1 MNTLRLPIS
10 FNFDGSM
17 QSIVDGSDEYYATIL
32 GNSIQIQKGE
42 LALSRLYGIDDPVFS
57 GKSLQRLMSEVAHIS
72 PKFRFLKLL
81 FLEHQKTEMLMYP
94 FVSLGAHDLCL
105 TQTLTI
111 TLISQFTT

>member
-57 GKSLQRLMSEVAHIS
+57 GKSLQRLMSEVAAYVPEILVS
-72 PKFRFLKLL
+72 ETSVSRASENGDVDVSIRFSRS
-81 FLEHQKTEMLMYP
+81 T
-94 FVSLGAHDLCL
+94 
-105 TQTLTI
+105 
-111 TLISQFTT
+111 

>member
-57 GKSLQRLMSEVAHIS
+57 GKSLQRLMSEVAAYIPEIS
-72 PKFRFLKLL
+72 VSETSISRASENGDVDVSIRFSRS
-81 FLEHQKTEMLMYP
+81 T
-94 FVSLGAHDLCL
+94 
-105 TQTLTI
+105 
-111 TLISQFTT
+111 